1 MTKQKTSGN
10 PDALSGDE
18 SRMYAD
24 IFDAVMEHRLPPKT
38 KLTEQVLCEIYQ
50 LARHNVRK
58 VLAQLAHEGLVDLE
72 PNRGAFIASPSE
84 QEAKDMF
91 ELRQTLERLVVQKVA
106 DDKPVTELTR
116 LKDMVQKERA
126 AWQAGDRATW
136 IRLSAD
142 FHVELAQLAG
152 NPLLTDMLRRLV
164 SRTTLLIASI
174 DAPGRNACSFDDHA
188 GILAKLEAGD
198 KSGALKCMATHLDGC
213 AHRSLMPEA
222 QRFDLR
228 GALNRR

>member
-1 MTKQKTSGN
+1 MTKSKISEN
-10 PDALSGDE
+10 PDALADAE

-50 LARHNVRK
+50 IARHNVRK
-58 VLAQLAHEGLVDLE
+58 VLAQLANEGLVDLE
-72 PNRGAFIASPSE
+72 PNRGAFIASPTE
-84 QEAKDMF
+84 KEAQDMF

-106 DDKPVTELTR
+106 DEKPMAEIKR
-116 LKDMVQKERA
+116 LKDMVKKERA
-126 AWQAGDRATW
+126 AWLAGDRSAW

-152 NPLLTDMLRRLV
+152 NQLLTDMLRRLV
-164 SRTTLLIASI
+164 SRTTLLIASV
-174 DAPGRNACSFDDHA
+174 DAPGKNACSFDDHA

-198 KSGALKCMATHLDGC
+198 KPGALKCMAHHLDGC

-222 QRFDLR
+222 ARFDLR

>member
-1 MTKQKTSGN
+1 
-10 PDALSGDE
+10 
-18 SRMYAD
+18 MYAD
-24 IFDAVMEHRLPPKT
+24 VFDAVMEHRLPPKT

-58 VLAQLAHEGLVDLE
+58 VLTQLANEGLVDLE

-84 QEAKDMF
+84 QEAQEMF

-106 DDKPVTELTR
+106 QDRPMAEIKR
-116 LKDMVQKERA
+116 LKDMVRQERA

-142 FHVELAQLAG
+142 FHVALAQLAG
-152 NPLLTDMLRRLV
+152 NQLLTDMLRRLV

-174 DAPGRNACSFDDHA
+174 DAPGQNACSFDDHE

-198 KSGALKCMATHLDGC
+198 KPGALKCMARHLDGC